1 MNKKQK
7 EQMKNEIQMKNVMTK
22 KIGNWFRNSTIACLL
37 FAILTFWAFNGM
49 SDSFIQF
56 PTLAVNILKWVFLI
70 VAILTGLFAIMTF
83 LSFRNSKKH
92 VLGLIDQL
100 QKS

>member
-1 MNKKQK
+1 MNKREK

-22 KIGNWFRNSTIACLL
+22 KIGNWFRNSAIACLF

-56 PTLAVNILKWVFLI
+56 PDLVVNILKWLFLI
-70 VAILTGLFAIMTF
+70 LSILTGVFAIMTL

-92 VLGLIDQL
+92 VLGLIDKL